1 MAERNILA
9 HYYQTRFRDQKTGAA
24 YFSVIPCKALPEAD
38 NGILKCKGKIKLY
51 AKGMPI
57 EIQGEFDERNIF
69 CVSSDR
75 MPINTQENVISILE
89 YIKKDIPEKV
99 KILIADSC
107 KNDLVDFCKHENNL
121 SVLNRIIEE
130 SKCNIDPRMIFRR
143 VNALVNK
150 NGMEEKLLSY
160 GISFDI
166 IMRMIKKD
174 ITLEQ
179 IHHNPYYIFSKFD
192 VTFRIADVFARKE
205 CGIAPYDIKRIKGFI
220 VDALKSLLS
229 NGDTCCT
236 LEKIE
241 SYINTRYRDIQGNYF
256 VGKALINTCIID
268 MKNVC
273 TYRIVDNQAYVYL
286 NHVWDE
292 ETSIIHNLLRLQSTK
307 RLYKQEVSADDTQK
321 ELGIEYNEEQLQAF
335 RLLKSSGIKILTGP
349 PGSGKT
355 AIVNGLIHNFLAN
368 NNGTVRLAATT
379 GMASKVMQ
387 MATERESETVHK
399 LLRIQPYQDTARGRD
414 LNDPVDADLIIVDE
428 ISMIGLQ
435 VFSVLLQ
442 AVKNGS
448 ILILVG
454 DEDQLL
460 SVDYGNVLHDLISSG
475 CVDICRLKK
484 CIRNSGSI
492 RRNAVC
498 INSGNT
504 DLIYDSDFKIHNLPE
519 DRILNELLAEYS
531 HGTSQIICPT
541 NQGII
546 SKDSINNQIQYY
558 FNSKSAVA
566 ARYGK
571 RIFRLNDRI
580 IFKKTNY
587 EKNYIN
593 SDSGVILDY
602 TSMGDLLISL
612 PEGELYISKEDYC
625 NIDLAYAI
633 TIHKSQGTTF
643 QKMHI
648 VLPLSA
654 RNMMTR
660 RLLYTAVTRAKH
672 EVIIY
677 NEGDSINQ
685 AICNESEQKRF
696 TLLCRRIMQYK
707 R

>member
-24 YFSVIPCKALPEAD
+24 YFSVIPCETLPEAD

-69 CVSSDR
+69 CVSSDQ
-75 MPINTQENVISILE
+75 MPINTRKNVISILE
-89 YIKKDIPEKV
+89 YIKKDIPEKA
-99 KILIADSC
+99 KTLIADSC
-107 KNDLVDFCKHENNL
+107 KNDLIDFCRHEKNL
-121 SVLNRIIEE
+121 SVLNKILEE
-130 SKCNIDPRMIFRR
+130 TNCNIDPHMIFRR

-150 NGMEEKLLSY
+150 NGMEEKLLCY

-174 ITLEQ
+174 ITLGQ
-179 IHHNPYYIFSKFD
+179 IRNNPYYIFSKFD
-192 VTFRIADVFARKE
+192 VPFRTADVFARKE
-205 CGIAPYDIKRIKGFI
+205 YGITPYDIKRIKGFI
-220 VDALKSLLS
+220 IDALKSMLS

-236 LEKIE
+236 LETIE

-256 VGKALINTCIID
+256 VGKALINACIID
-268 MKNVC
+268 MPNIC
-273 TYRIVDNQAYVYL
+273 TYRIVDDQVYVYL
-286 NHVWDE
+286 NHVWEE

-307 RLYKQEVSADDTQK
+307 KQYNQKVSAIDTKK
-321 ELGIEYNEEQLQAF
+321 ELGIDYNEEQLQAF
-335 RLLKSSGIKILTGP
+335 RLLESSGIKILTGP

-355 AIVNGLIHNFLAN
+355 AVENGLIHNFLAN

-484 CIRNSGSI
+484 SIRNSGSI

-498 INSGNT
+498 INSGNK
-504 DLIYDSDFKIHNLPE
+504 DLIYDSNFQIHNLPE

-531 HGTSQIICPT
+531 LGTSQIICPT

-558 FNSKSAVA
+558 FNSNSAVA

-602 TSMGDLLISL
+602 TSSGELLISL

-643 QKMHI
+643 KKMHI

-654 RNMMTR
+654 RKMMTR
-660 RLLYTAVTRAKH
+660 RLLYTAVTRAKD